1 MPDLGTSTP
10 ARRALGEPAW
20 LRSYTLWVFGLVV
33 TLLVGRWLVERLL
46 GFLVTVLLSLFLGFA
61 IEPIVDRLA
70 RRGWRRSL
78 ATLMVYLVLGVVAA
92 AFIALV
98 GSLVVNQTSGLV
110 TSAPDGL
117 AQISTWLK
125 DHYGVNLPTTS
136 GQITKKL
143 SDYAP
148 VLAGGALGFATSLL
162 GLVFQLFTVAL
173 LGFYFATDGPRVRR
187 ALCSA
192 LPPARQL
199 EVLRVWDLAIEKT
212 AGFLYSRVLLAAC
225 SSAAHGTFF
234 AIIGLPYALTLAIFV
249 GVVSQFI
256 PTVGTYI
263 AGALPVLVALTVSP
277 QKALLVLL
285 FIIAYQQV
293 ENYLI
298 SPPLSA
304 HTLELHPAIAFAGV
318 IIGASLFGAAGA
330 FLALPLVATGQA
342 FFSSIITRHDLV
354 ESEMFDDVPAASDG
368 ADAAAVDAE
377 VETEMHGNHAT
388 EDVNPD

>member
-1 MPDLGTSTP
+1 VV
-10 ARRALGEPAW
+10 AL
-20 LRSYTLWVFGLVV
+20 LIT
-33 TLLVGRWLVERLL
+33 RWLVDRLF
-46 GFLVTVLLSLFLGFA
+46 GFLVTVLLALFLGFA

-70 RRGWRRSL
+70 RRGWRRSM
-78 ATLMVYLVLGVVAA
+78 ATLLVYFVIAVVAA

-125 DHYGVNLPTTS
+125 DHYGINLPTTS

-143 SDYAP
+143 SDLAP
-148 VLAGGALGFATSLL
+148 GLAGGALGFATGLL
-162 GLVFQLFTVAL
+162 GVVFQVFTVAL

-249 GVVSQFI
+249 GVISQFI

-277 QKALLVLL
+277 QKALIVLI
-285 FIIAYQQV
+285 FIVAYQQV

-304 HTLELHPAIAFAGV
+304 HTMELHPAIAFAGV

-342 FFSSIITRHDLV
+342 FFSSMITRHDLV
-354 ESEMFDDVPAASDG
+354 ESEMFDDVRGASEEDSEDSQESEE
-368 ADAAAVDAE
+368 AEEQVDAE
-377 VETEMHGNHAT
+377 VDAELHGRAKPNEGA
-388 EDVNPD
+388 PD

>member
-1 MPDLGTSTP
+1 
-10 ARRALGEPAW
+10 
-20 LRSYTLWVFGLVV
+20 
-33 TLLVGRWLVERLL
+33 
-46 GFLVTVLLSLFLGFA
+46 
-61 IEPIVDRLA
+61 
-70 RRGWRRSL
+70 
-78 ATLMVYLVLGVVAA
+78 
-92 AFIALV
+92 V

-125 DHYGVNLPTTS
+125 DHYGINLPTTS

-143 SDYAP
+143 SDLAP
-148 VLAGGALGFATSLL
+148 GLAGGALGFATGLL
-162 GLVFQLFTVAL
+162 GVVFQVFTVAL

-249 GVVSQFI
+249 GVISQFI

-277 QKALLVLL
+277 QKALIVLI
-285 FIIAYQQV
+285 FIVAYQQV

-304 HTLELHPAIAFAGV
+304 HTMELHPAIAFAGV

-342 FFSSIITRHDLV
+342 FFSSMITRHDLV
-354 ESEMFDDVPAASDG
+354 ESEMFDDVRGASEEDSEDSQESEE
-368 ADAAAVDAE
+368 AEEQVDAE
-377 VETEMHGNHAT
+377 VDAELHGSAKPNEGA
-388 EDVNPD
+388 PD